1 MITCKN
7 CGTESPDDSVF
18 CQTCG
23 KKLQEDN
30 NSSGSGTKNPF
41 PAEFSPKD
49 SDISSKSRLIALL
62 LAAFAGLMGIHHF
75 YSGKIS
81 IGIAL
86 AFMTLL
92 SLLTSWLG
100 IGVLIIF
107 IPVIWTFLDIFV
119 ILTGNYKD
127 KEGKKIKNWLPEK
140 VLNK

>member
-23 KKLQEDN
+23 KKLQEEN
-30 NSSGSGTKNPF
+30 NSSGSGTKKTF
-41 PAEFSPKD
+41 PAEFSPED

-62 LAAFAGLMGIHHF
+62 LAVLAGLMGIHHF

-92 SLLTSWLG
+92 SLFTSWLG